1 MSPETAPVTEP
12 VTTLCN
18 PIDSSKQQ
26 WQLVG
31 TVPSSDI
38 IITALTPCRIEA
50 SKTS

>member
-18 PIDSSKQQ
+18 PIDSSK
-26 WQLVG
+26 QLVG